1 VLVQGLSILARK
13 QQPSYM
19 LPFLHILQSVAAGA
33 TAEAAASKA
42 ALQEQTQQCIGVARA
57 LGLFEKAEHDSG
69 LDDDADGD
77 VEAAE
82 TAEEGDDSA
91 AAGGSNADS
100 AAARYFKRRMQR
112 QAAEDN
118 GSRAAA
124 AATPNSSSQQPRDNS
139 PAGLAG
145 TSASGAAAAAQQCT
159 ADLDAADAAA
169 SLDALVPLPDT
180 CKLQLSALQLEQLD
194 MQWRRAYSA
203 ASLASAAAE
212 AATPLL
218 LQRSL
223 RCAVL
228 AASALSAAL
237 DALAAA
243 SDALDNEERLFDK
256 LVAREPDAALKPARP
271 APVKLLPAVH
281 AAWPLLL
288 AALQDTRSVA
298 LLEQGLTL
306 LCSMMQL
313 AGGRFMARR
322 FKQEAW
328 PLLMRLAKQGP
339 QGGAS
344 MLAAAAAASTT
355 GGGASAAALLGVGQ
369 GPGSDRQGG
378 LGGSSSGGVQH
389 MQQQGGIMT
398 TALQSL
404 EAAASSSSNSW
415 NDVQHGPALTGSSS
429 GGYLQ
434 DSEEALAPATVQRVQ
449 VAVLACLQGICSSTS
464 AAAAM
469 QGPLIWDTCMLAAPY
484 LADSQALPL
493 REAAAKLLL
502 AAGQVDADAVWLVL
516 FDLGSCYQ
524 DLEQLLSSA
533 APHPPAAA
541 DDAAAADEAS
551 RGGVPQTG
559 VGAAAAAAASAG
571 SDQQTG
577 IPLPKMQQLLPRA
590 SVKQAGS
597 DSSSLQR
604 LLCSSD
610 GVSCGKR
617 AAALLP
623 RVAQLPVSWH
633 ARAEQQL
640 LQLQSASA
648 L

>member
-1 VLVQGLSILARK
+1 VLLLSLQGLSILARK
-13 QQPSYM
+13 QQPGYV

-42 ALQEQTQQCIGVARA
+42 VFQDETQQCIAAARA
-57 LGLFEKAEHDSG
+57 AGLFEKAARDSE
-69 LDDDADGD
+69 LDDDADD
-77 VEAAE
+77 E
-82 TAEEGDDSA
+82 
-91 AAGGSNADS
+91 AAGGVVDSGDS

-112 QAAEDN
+112 QAAGDV
-118 GSRAAA
+118 GSSAAA
-124 AATPNSSSQQPRDNS
+124 AASISNSQQQRSS
-139 PAGLAG
+139 PAGLAA
-145 TSASGAAAAAQQCT
+145 TSGLGAATAAGHT
-159 ADLDAADAAA
+159 AGAADAAA
-169 SLDALVPLPDT
+169 SLDGLAPLPDT
-180 CKLQLSALQLEQLD
+180 HKLQLSALQLEQLD
-194 MQWRRAYSA
+194 LQWRRAYSA

-228 AASALSAAL
+228 AASVLSAAF

-243 SDALDNEERLFDK
+243 SDALDNEERLFEK
-256 LVAREPDAALKPARP
+256 VVAREPDAVMKPARP

-288 AALQDTRSVA
+288 AALQDTQSVA

-344 MLAAAAAASTT
+344 ALAAAAAASTT
-355 GGGASAAALLGVGQ
+355 GGAASAAALLGVGQ
-369 GPGSDRQGG
+369 GPGGEKQGWLG
-378 LGGSSSGGVQH
+378 GGSSSSLN
-389 MQQQGGIMT
+389 QQGGVMK

-404 EAAASSSSNSW
+404 EAAASSSSNSSW
-415 NDVQHGPALTGSSS
+415 NEVQHGLAISGSGN
-429 GGYLQ
+429 GGYLH
-434 DSEEALAPATVQRVQ
+434 DSDDSLAPATLQRVQ
-449 VAVLACLQGICSSTS
+449 IAVLACLQGICSSAS
-464 AAAAM
+464 AAPAM
-469 QGPLIWDTCMLAAPY
+469 QGSLLWDACMLAAPY

-493 REAAAKLLL
+493 REAAAKLLI
-502 AAGQVDADAVWLVL
+502 AAGQVDADTVWLVL
-516 FDLGSCYQ
+516 VDLGSCYQ
-524 DLEQLLSSA
+524 DLEQLLSTA
-533 APHPPAAA
+533 AAAQPAAA
-541 DDAAAADEAS
+541 GKAAAVD
-551 RGGVPQTG
+551 GFKV
-559 VGAAAAAAASAG
+559 AAAASAVG
-571 SDQQTG
+571 NEPSAP
-577 IPLPKMQQLLPRA
+577 PLPKLQQLLPRPSA
-590 SVKQAGS
+590 KQATH

-604 LLCSSD
+604 LLGSND

-623 RVAQLPVSWH
+623 RVAQLPVAWH

-640 LQLQSASA
+640 LQLQSASV

>member
-1 VLVQGLSILARK
+1 LA
-13 QQPSYM
+13 
-19 LPFLHILQSVAAGA
+19 
-33 TAEAAASKA
+33 
-42 ALQEQTQQCIGVARA
+42 
-57 LGLFEKAEHDSG
+57 
-69 LDDDADGD
+69 
-77 VEAAE
+77 
-82 TAEEGDDSA
+82 
-91 AAGGSNADS
+91 
-100 AAARYFKRRMQR
+100 
-112 QAAEDN
+112 
-118 GSRAAA
+118 
-124 AATPNSSSQQPRDNS
+124 
-139 PAGLAG
+139 
-145 TSASGAAAAAQQCT
+145 
-159 ADLDAADAAA
+159 
-169 SLDALVPLPDT
+169 PLPDT
-180 CKLQLSALQLEQLD
+180 HKLQLSALQLEQLD
-194 MQWRRAYSA
+194 LQWRRAYSA

-223 RCAVL
+223 QCAVL
-228 AASALSAAL
+228 AASVLSGAL

-243 SDALDNEERLFDK
+243 SDALDNEERLFEK
-256 LVAREPDAALKPARP
+256 VVAREPDAAMKPARP

-288 AALQDTRSVA
+288 ATLQDTRSVA

-313 AGGRFMARR
+313 AGGRFMSRR

-355 GGGASAAALLGVGQ
+355 GGASSAAALLGVGQ
-369 GPGSDRQGG
+369 GPGSEKQGW
-378 LGGSSSGGVQH
+378 LGGNSQQV
-389 MQQQGGIMT
+389 QQQGGVMKS
-398 TALQSL
+398 ALQSL
-404 EAAASSSSNSW
+404 EAAASSSSNSSW
-415 NDVQHGPALTGSSS
+415 NEVQHGLAISGSSS

-434 DSEEALAPATVQRVQ
+434 DSDDSLAPATLQRVQ
-449 VAVLACLQGICSSTS
+449 VAVLACLQGICSSAS

-469 QGPLIWDTCMLAAPY
+469 QGSLVWDACMLAAPY

-516 FDLGSCYQ
+516 VDLGSCYQ
-524 DLEQLLSSA
+524 DLEQLLSTA
-533 APHPPAAA
+533 AAAQPAAA
-541 DDAAAADEAS
+541 GKAAAVD
-551 RGGVPQTG
+551 GIGV
-559 VGAAAAAAASAG
+559 AAAASAVG
-571 SDQQTG
+571 KDEPSAP
-577 IPLPKMQQLLPRA
+577 PLPKLQQLLPRPSA
-590 SVKQAGS
+590 KQATH
-597 DSSSLQR
+597 DSSRLQR
-604 LLCSSD
+604 LLCSND

-623 RVAQLPVSWH
+623 RVAQLPVAWH

-640 LQLQSASA
+640 LQLQSASV